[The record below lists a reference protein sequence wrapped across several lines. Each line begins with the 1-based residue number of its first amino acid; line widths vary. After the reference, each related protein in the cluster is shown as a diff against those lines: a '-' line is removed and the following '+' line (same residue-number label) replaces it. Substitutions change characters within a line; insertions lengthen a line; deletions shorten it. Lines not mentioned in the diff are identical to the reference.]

1 PPISHSALVQPK
13 RRHDCLHGT
22 PMGEQGHHEHHG
34 LCRGAQSIE
43 DGPCAGT
50 EGFMTRVADEALL
63 LLRMDTDIAPADL
76 ASGRAVP
83 VGAECRPGVHDAPP
97 SCAWKHCHEK
107 YVWTPICFTTSPHH
121 GLVWSYLTQCQVD
134 RGFFIDV
141 GLCVRSQ
148 VGQII
153 GEA

>member
-1 PPISHSALVQPK
+1 
-13 RRHDCLHGT
+13 
-22 PMGEQGHHEHHG
+22 
-34 LCRGAQSIE
+34 
-43 DGPCAGT
+43 
-50 EGFMTRVADEALL
+50 ADEALL

-121 GLVWSYLTQCQVD
+121 GLVWCYHEGKLKEVNLLISDHADDSTERDRAKTIFEEAGAEDISYTE
-134 RGFFIDV
+134 
-141 GLCVRSQ
+141 
-148 VGQII
+148 
-153 GEA
+153 EARV